1 MSSVCRGCNL
11 ALQTESTGAFSTPQ
25 FRCDFDLEEDT
36 VSVSWS
42 IFYLCFG
49 LADLFS
55 FNVSAGTLKCLVTH
69 ITTADIRP
77 RLLLLL
83 LLLRQHVLSQPLQF
97 VLVVQLSRLLLQ
109 KTLLLQHLLLL
120 NLPLAVAL
128 VVPRKFCFMLVQ
140 PDRVFIIRF

>member
-11 ALQTESTGAFSTPQ
+11 ALQTEPTGAFSTPQ
-25 FRCDFDLEEDT
+25 FRCDFDLEKDT

-55 FNVSAGTLKCLVTH
+55 FSVSAGTLKCLVTR

-77 RLLLLL
+77 RLLLL

-109 KTLLLQHLLLL
+109 KILLLQHLL
-120 NLPLAVAL
+120 AYY
-128 VVPRKFCFMLVQ
+128 
-140 PDRVFIIRF
+140 